1 VSVAD
6 NQLSELERDMEQTRE
21 RLASTIDQLVHR
33 ASPKTIAKRE
43 VGAIKGYFVDP
54 SGAPRTDHVLKV
66 AGGVLG
72 VVAAFVLIRKVA
84 R

>member
-1 VSVAD
+1 MAD
-6 NQLSELERDMEQTRE
+6 NLSALEREMEETRV
-21 RLASTIDQLVHR
+21 RLAATIDQLAHR

-43 VGAIKGYFVDP
+43 VGAIRGYVVDP
-54 SGAPRTDHVLKV
+54 SGAPRTQNIVKV
-66 AGGVLG
+66 AGVVGG